1 VVHRALARLLAQAK
15 PTGSRAISRE
25 RLLRGTQPSMAD
37 DMWYRARLRELVR
50 RLDGA
55 SVEAIDELH
64 SVWPHVHDASPRN
77 ADQIIARAAAKFGD
91 ISFTARRIATGAI
104 RRNLKTTDQR
114 LTESIRTSTGLDI
127 SGLLHSDPMT
137 GVMQR
142 ALRANVDLITSIP
155 QQHFERLRKA
165 IDDSFTAGQRWE
177 DLATSV
183 KEIGGI
189 TDRRARFIAR
199 DQTGK
204 MSAAFNEERQTSLG
218 IEEYIWQDVGDGRV
232 RPSHA
237 AMNGRRCRWDSP
249 PSVDGEN
256 VHPREAAGCRC
267 GALPVLYLGDR
278 RAESEAA

>member
-1 VVHRALARLLAQAK
+1 
-15 PTGSRAISRE
+15 
-25 RLLRGTQPSMAD
+25 
-37 DMWYRARLRELVR
+37 
-50 RLDGA
+50 
-55 SVEAIDELH
+55 
-64 SVWPHVHDASPRN
+64 
-77 ADQIIARAAAKFGD
+77 
-91 ISFTARRIATGAI
+91 
-104 RRNLKTTDQR
+104 
-114 LTESIRTSTGLDI
+114 
-127 SGLLHSDPMT
+127 MT

-189 TDRRARFIAR
+189 TDRRARLIAR

-204 MSAAFNEERQTSLG
+204 MSAAFNQERQTSLG
-218 IEEYIWQDVGDGRV
+218 ITEYIWQDVGDGRV

-249 PSVDGEN
+249 PLVDGEN
-256 VHPREAAGCRC
+256 VHPRESINCRC
-267 GALPVLYLGDR
+267 ISAPILDLADR
-278 RAESEAA
+278 SAESEAA